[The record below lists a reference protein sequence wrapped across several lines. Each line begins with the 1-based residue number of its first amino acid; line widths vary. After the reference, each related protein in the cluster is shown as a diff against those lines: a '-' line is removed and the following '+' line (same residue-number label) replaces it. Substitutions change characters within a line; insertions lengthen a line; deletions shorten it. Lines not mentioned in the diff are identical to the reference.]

1 MAVVAPPEAPTR
13 EDAEAAA
20 AALLA
25 AGVDE
30 VLLFGSVAR
39 GTASS
44 FSDIDLVAIFADLDY
59 SERRVRR
66 QELEA
71 TAGAVVAWP
80 VQVHVTDRPEW
91 RARVERVSTSF
102 ERRIAVEAVPVAAAA
117 DGRPVDWGKE
127 MVLPMSDPQ
136 QALRYFDARVVP
148 RLRDVAAAATRGH
161 AESDPHLSPARQE
174 RARLQRLATL
184 CTAAAL
190 TAETSLKALAVL
202 HGETAPTEK
211 DMKRAG
217 HSIARG
223 LGLVPDAA
231 RPEAAAVFDR
241 HGVDLGVLSA
251 WRERNTY
258 PDDADVLHADAERLA
273 PAYAAM
279 TAEITALLVAHLRQ
293 RTEPGPALEEAG
305 AQRDSHAWL
314 IGAVDVQAGVPTL
327 PAASTSDSAP
337 VGLDGR

>member
-1 MAVVAPPEAPTR
+1 MAVVAPPEAPTL
-13 EDAEAAA
+13 EDAETAAT
-20 AALLA
+20 ALLVS
-25 AGVDE
+25 GVEE

-39 GTASS
+39 GTAGPD
-44 FSDIDLVAIFADLDY
+44 SDIDLVAIFTDLDY
-59 SERRVRR
+59 AERHTRR

-71 TAGAVVAWP
+71 AAREVVSWP

-102 ERRIAVEAVPVAAAA
+102 ERRIAEEAVRAAAGG
-117 DGRPVDWGKE
+117 DERPVDWGKE

-136 QALRYFDARVVP
+136 EALRYFDARVIP
-148 RLRDVAAAATRGH
+148 RLRDVAAAATRDH
-161 AESDPHLSPARQE
+161 AESDPYLSPARQE

-190 TAETSLKALAVL
+190 TAETCLKALAVL

-223 LGLVPDAA
+223 LDLVPDAA
-231 RPEAAAVFDR
+231 RPEAAAVFAR
-241 HGVDLGVLSA
+241 HGVDLDVLSA
-251 WRERNTY
+251 WRERSTY

-273 PAYAAM
+273 PTYAAM
-279 TAEITALLVAHLRQ
+279 AAEITALLATHLQQEVAHD
-293 RTEPGPALEEAG
+293 PALDEAV
-305 AQRDSHAWL
+305 AQRDSHAGL
-314 IGAVDVQAGVPTL
+314 IGAVDVHAGIPTL
-327 PAASTSDSAP
+327 P
-337 VGLDGR
+337 DGNDMQ